1 VKKRRYRCTTCGHTF
16 YEKLSFVDQ
25 YQRHTL
31 MLVQEALCLSAE
43 ISFTHAGML
52 AGVSTNRLLRMFDAG
67 SIPVKKEL
75 PRAIAIDEFKG
86 DAGGEK
92 YQTII
97 VDVENR
103 EVLDVLPDR
112 RVKTIETY
120 LKQCDTGNV
129 QIVVMDLSQVI

>member
-1 VKKRRYRCTTCGHTF
+1 
-16 YEKLSFVDQ
+16 
-25 YQRHTL
+25 
-31 MLVQEALCLSAE
+31 M
-43 ISFTHAGML
+43 
-52 AGVSTNRLLRMFDAG
+52 STNRLLRMFDARP
-67 SIPVKKEL
+67 IPVKKVL
-75 PRAIAIDEFKG
+75 PRAIAIDVFKG

-129 QIVVMDLSQVI
+129 QIVVMDLSKSFKKAVQSQLGNPLIIADRFHFMRQAYWAFIE

>member
-1 VKKRRYRCTTCGHTF
+1 
-16 YEKLSFVDQ
+16 
-25 YQRHTL
+25 

-52 AGVSTNRLLRMFDAG
+52 AGVSTNRLLRMFDAR
-67 SIPVKKEL
+67 SHPVKKVL
-75 PRAIAIDEFKG
+75 PRAIGIDEFKG

-103 EVLDVLPDR
+103 EVLDVMPDR

-120 LKQCDTGNV
+120 LKQCDIGNV
-129 QIVVMDLSQVI
+129 QIDDSMVCGFGGCPGHLRID